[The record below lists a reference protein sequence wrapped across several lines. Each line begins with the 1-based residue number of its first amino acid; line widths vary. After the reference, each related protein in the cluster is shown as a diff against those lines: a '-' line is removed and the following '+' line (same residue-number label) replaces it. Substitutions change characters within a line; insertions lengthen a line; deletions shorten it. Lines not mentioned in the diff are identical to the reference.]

1 MEMGI
6 ASVRKKKQEEKLQ
19 VYHSSTQVL
28 ALNRISVR
36 KKKNSSIPVHFMLKL
51 FLVLSIATKVNATA
65 HRKAGT
71 RKQTYSTITI
81 LEAKA
86 LLQGNLRM
94 PTHEHTNQAKNRL
107 LKRLHLHANS
117 WRHFSLS
124 TQLKYGC
131 SRAIFAEIRLAGS
144 YSSIFCSGTAIKLS

>member
-1 MEMGI
+1 M
-6 ASVRKKKQEEKLQ
+6 
-19 VYHSSTQVL
+19 L

-36 KKKNSSIPVHFMLKL
+36 KKKELVNTSSLYAETL
-51 FLVLSIATKVNATA
+51 SSLSIATKVNATA

-117 WRHFSLS
+117 
-124 TQLKYGC
+124 
-131 SRAIFAEIRLAGS
+131 
-144 YSSIFCSGTAIKLS
+144 